1 MSQIKT
7 SADQTE
13 EAISK
18 GAGGMA
24 TLLTDFGPVF
34 LFMITYNVMNGVN
47 KDYAIIVASAT
58 IIIATFVALVFS
70 LWKLKKVPYIAIA
83 STVAVSIFYGA
94 TILTG
99 DAIFAKI
106 KPTFM
111 NLLFATVILGS
122 VVFGRNIWKLL
133 FSSTFELPDP
143 VWTQLALRWGF
154 FFVFLALLNEF
165 IWRNYSEAFWA
176 NFKFFGVLPITI
188 IFFLTNLPITLKWF
202 GKSNQDYANGSFTP
216 LKEAFGK
223 LSEKDGSQ

>member
-1 MSQIKT
+1 MADAKTDTQDKSQAT
-7 SADQTE
+7 
-13 EAISK
+13 
-18 GAGGMA
+18 GGLS

-34 LFMITYNVMNGVN
+34 LFMITYNVMNAVN
-47 KDYAIIVASAT
+47 KEQAIIVASAT
-58 IIIATFVALVFS
+58 IILATFVALIWS
-70 LWKLKKVPYIAIA
+70 LWKLKRVPYIAIA

-111 NLLFATVILGS
+111 NLLFATVIIGS
-122 VVFGRNIWKLL
+122 VIFGRNIWKLL
-133 FSSTFELPDP
+133 FSSAFDLPDA

-154 FFVFLALLNEF
+154 FFVFLAGLNEF

-188 IFFLTNLPITLKWF
+188 AFAIANLPITLKWF
-202 GKSNQDYANGSFTP
+202 GKSNEDYAAGNFTP
-216 LKEAFGK
+216 LKEALSR
-223 LSEKDGSQ
+223 LSEKDDAAS